1 MERLKHG
8 VSQAYKMKCPKHKP
22 HYEVSVTPL
31 FLNLLQPL
39 RLSSE

>member
-22 HYEVSVTPL
+22 HYKVSVTPL

-39 RLSSE
+39 RLSSD